1 MHSQE
6 RGPGR
11 ILVVLEA
18 PRTLESGFESK
29 REGAVIQMEVRYI
42 HADRRPSD

>member
-6 RGPGR
+6 RGPNR

-18 PRTLESGFESK
+18 PRTHESKYESK
-29 REGAVIQMEVRYI
+29 REGAVIQMEVRYL
-42 HADRRPSD
+42 HANRRLSD